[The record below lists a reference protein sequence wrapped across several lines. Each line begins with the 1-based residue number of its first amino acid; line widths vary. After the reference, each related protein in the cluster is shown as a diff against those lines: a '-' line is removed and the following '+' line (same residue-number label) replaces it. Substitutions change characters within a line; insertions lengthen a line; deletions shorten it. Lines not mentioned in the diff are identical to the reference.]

1 MRTLVAS
8 ILAAAAVALIP
19 TLVEAHSLA
28 GQRAE
33 FTPAPDSLS
42 FADVMRECVQ
52 AIDPA
57 QTQLQSGL
65 GDAKYPLVTLG
76 LHVEQVKL
84 FYSQGFTLQY
94 GFNFPDAIQAFHKAI
109 SLDQGVAMPY
119 WGIALSANSNINS
132 DATHG
137 CNRLSYR
144 ASQVALRNAQARLKD
159 PAARAQYSIAQLER
173 EVGYADAFASLFERS
188 GTKVVITDA
197 TQRRYVERMKALS
210 ERYEDDLDAATLY
223 ADALLNVTPW
233 KWWKGTASTSNEV
246 KPTPEADTALQ
257 VLNKV
262 LMQNALHS
270 GANHFYIHV
279 IEESPFS
286 ESGQPMAERLPR
298 LTPASGHLV
307 HMASHIY
314 QRIGDN
320 AAASA
325 ANYAAVSVDRALAN
339 QDKSNDVYPLHY
351 LGHNIHFLTW
361 TLSIEGR
368 RNESLNMAEELVQN
382 TRTFASND
390 YLCRQFPEEIQV
402 KSDYFFAAPFYF
414 GTRFQAWDYVERMA
428 GEVKAANEAIN
439 QTCRAARPDWPE
451 LKMPYSR
458 AMLAYARAY
467 QALGGPGEAGQAAL
481 RDFWGTVR
489 AVLDANKNL
498 QYGNNAAL
506 QLFRIAD
513 VILLDRALNGGRSP
527 AIPLETLRQQ
537 LNEAVGGSPAE
548 PLAQDLADAKGD
560 AEAVVLQLWR
570 KGVVL
575 QDALNY
581 NEPPDWYY
589 TLRESLGYALLSRG
603 SGLQGRSRESQAQGK
618 TAQAQR
624 EADEA
629 QAYLGESERVF
640 LADLKNNRQSGRSL
654 AGLKLSLEAQ
664 KKSVPEWVKSQL
676 AAAWRNATVSAIPA
690 P

>member
-1 MRTLVAS
+1 MRTVVSAA
-8 ILAAAAVALIP
+8 LAAIALACIP
-19 TLVEAHSLA
+19 TLAQAHSFA

-33 FTPAPDSLS
+33 FTPAPSSLS
-42 FADVMRECVQ
+42 FVDVMKECVQ
-52 AIDPA
+52 AVDPA
-57 QTQLQSGL
+57 QTRLQSGL
-65 GDAKYPLVTLG
+65 GDARFPLVALG
-76 LHVEQVKL
+76 PNAEQVEL

-109 SLDQGVAMPY
+109 SLDSGVAMPY

-144 ASQVALRNAQARLKD
+144 ASQVALSNAQARLND
-159 PAARAQYSIAQLER
+159 PAARARYSVAQLER
-173 EVGYADAFASLFERS
+173 EVGYADAFASLFERA

-197 TQRRYVERMKALS
+197 TQRRYVERMKNLS

-286 ESGQPMAERLPR
+286 ESGQPMADRLPR
-298 LTPASGHLV
+298 LVPASGHLV

-320 AAASA
+320 AGASA

-339 QDKSNDVYPLHY
+339 QDKFNDVYPLHY

-382 TRTFASND
+382 TRSFASNA
-390 YLCRQFPEEIQV
+390 YLCQQFPEEIQV
-402 KSDYFFAAPFYF
+402 KSDYFFAVPFYF

-428 GEVKAANEAIN
+428 GEVKAANDAIN
-439 QTCRAARPDWPE
+439 QACRTARPDWPTLE
-451 LKMPYSR
+451 MPYSR
-458 AMLAYARAY
+458 ATLAYARAY
-467 QALGGPGEAGQAAL
+467 RALGEPGEAGLAAL
-481 RDFWGTVR
+481 RAYWDTVKM
-489 AVLDANKNL
+489 VLTAKPAL
-498 QYGNNAAL
+498 QYGNNSAL
-506 QLFRIAD
+506 QLFRIGD

-527 AIPLETLRQQ
+527 AIPLATLRQQ
-537 LNEAVGGSPAE
+537 LSKSLDGSAAAA
-548 PLAQDLADAKGD
+548 LAQDLAETQGD
-560 AEAVVLQLWR
+560 AAQVVLQLWA
-570 KGVVL
+570 KGVAL

-589 TLRESLGYALLSRG
+589 TLRESQGYALLA
-603 SGLQGRSRESQAQGK
+603 QGRAG
-618 TAQAQR
+618 
-624 EADEA
+624 EA
-629 QAYLGESERVF
+629 ERVF

-664 KKSVPEWVKSQL
+664 KKAVPEWVKSQL
-676 AAAWRNATVSAIPA
+676 AAAWRNATVSATPT